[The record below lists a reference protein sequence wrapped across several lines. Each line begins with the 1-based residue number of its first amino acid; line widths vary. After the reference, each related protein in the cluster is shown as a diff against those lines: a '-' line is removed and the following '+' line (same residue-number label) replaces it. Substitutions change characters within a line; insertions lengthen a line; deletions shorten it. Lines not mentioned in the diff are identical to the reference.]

1 MRCKVAVALAV
12 VVVTLLAGSTAS
24 FAAGPSRATSA
35 ASVIPPP
42 GDLAKTVTLPSGAVM
57 TTISGPDKVPLAP
70 AAPATVTQDGIYYYA
85 CSPHCTFMPPAAL
98 GDQSSRHYSALN
110 GNVQAN
116 INANLNG
123 WTNAINFECS
133 STSTVGQF
141 YWWGSTPALYWSAID
156 PSLSWNISGLNVSL
170 YVPAGVGFSG
180 AGGTITLQGGQAPSG
195 WETSLTYAQAIQD
208 SANLTDT
215 CGSTATAT
223 MWIGGNGY
231 GISSYSYD
239 NFGPVA

>member
-1 MRCKVAVALAV
+1 MRCKFAVTAV
-12 VVVTLLAGSTAS
+12 VILTTLLVGNTAA
-24 FAAGPSRATSA
+24 FAQGITPDGPVA
-35 ASVIPPP
+35 PPP
-42 GDLAKTVTLPSGAVM
+42 GDPATTVTLPSGAVM
-57 TTISGPDKVPLAP
+57 TTVSGSYKVPLATQLP
-70 AAPATVTQDGIYYYA
+70 VAVTQSGITYYA
-85 CSPHCTFMPPAAL
+85 CSPNCTFEPPAAL
-98 GDQSSRHYSALN
+98 GDQSSHHYSALN

-123 WTNAINFECS
+123 WTNVVNFECS
-133 STSTVGQF
+133 TTSTVGRY
-141 YWWGSTPALYWSAID
+141 YWWGSTPAVDWSSID

-180 AGGTITLQGGQAPSG
+180 AGGTITLQAGGGPSG
-195 WETSLTYAQAIQD
+195 WETSLSYAQAVHD
-208 SANLTDT
+208 SATITDT
-215 CGSTATAT
+215 CGSTGTAT